1 MREHEERWKELC
13 RRASVEQD
21 SEKLGALIKEI
32 NQLLRKKAEPFRTPE
47 SELDE
52 AQNRVRANRSL
63 L

>member
-21 SEKLGALIKEI
+21 SEKLGELVKEI

-47 SELDE
+47 PELDE